1 MKKILLNL
9 LAVMA
14 IGLSSL
20 SAQTTVIHCWDF
32 NTPPAAGN
40 FNASPIDVAN
50 RITGNGTI
58 THTFDDV
65 EDFAGTATN
74 ACTGSISGAAFCPR
88 PGVNLVNN
96 GANMTLAF
104 STAGF
109 ENINLSFDARR
120 TSTGFDSVVIAY
132 STNGGTAF
140 TDIFTY
146 NPNASAFAT
155 LSVSFASIAAAQNN
169 PDFQIKYTFYSGSSA
184 TGNNRIDNIKLEG
197 TPIATNPSLTN
208 PTAFNLAG
216 GNFSFDAWAATATA
230 ATYPTNMAFW
240 YTTDP
245 SATGFDPLLPGTL
258 DYGCAY
264 NLTGRPR
271 FNGLGANGVSVISTG
286 SPQYNNCASGAA
298 DTTNYAGSIVAAI
311 NTTGRQNVRV
321 TWFNEL
327 LNAPGRPFTFRLQ
340 YRNGINGNF
349 TDVPGPVEYNTTGKL
364 QGDTATITTTL
375 PAALNNQPNLQLR
388 WAYYQTGT
396 GTGTR
401 PEIRFDNLT
410 ITSDAQTVPVYPIS
424 AIKTVNAQGVADSLN
439 VTCNLI
445 GLVSGGNLR
454 TSGVEFWMISS
465 NNDAGVLVRST
476 SLNTYTVAEGDQ
488 IFVSGQVSQ
497 FRGLIQFVPDSIH
510 VISSNNTLPAPAQIT
525 DLNEATEG
533 RLVEFPFLTL
543 VSGWTPAGSGFNA
556 LVSDGTNTFTARV
569 LAATS
574 LFTLPAPTT
583 PFSLRGHGSQFA
595 PSTSAPFV
603 GGYQIQPR
611 AAADLTPIVVSQ
623 PTANFL
629 RGAVSHLEGAGTVPV
644 RVIINPA
651 ATAAGTLYIGV
662 ANGPNILPGDY
673 TTTPA
678 ATGNTITL
686 PYAIGADTISF
697 DLNIV
702 NNSILNPN
710 KTITFTLDSATTG
723 LNLGALATKVVTLID
738 DDINIPTYPIAP
750 VAAVNAQGVAD
761 SVGVMCKVVG
771 VVLGVDM
778 SGVAS
783 PAISFTVHDG
793 TKGIGAF
800 GAAGKAIPYTVTEGD
815 EVRII
820 GTIGQFR
827 GLTQMNIDSVVVLST
842 GNTLPTTPVV
852 TTALG
857 EATESELIRIN
868 NVTVVNPAQW
878 TNSGSGM
885 TVDITDGTNTYA
897 MRIDADV
904 NVFGTAVPTGSFD
917 VVGIGGQFNST
928 TSAPFLDGYQILPRY
943 TADIIF
949 PYVPQLSV
957 SEIMAGSNDPNSAFR
972 QDWFEI
978 TNSDTIATTLDG
990 LSWSHDAEI
999 PGRTQFPAGI
1009 TLQAGE
1015 ALVVLNATVADTA
1028 AWKNNWRIAGKPV
1041 QVITADVM
1049 TGPFPNIKQGSD
1061 LIVLYSPTNAVLCR
1075 SVFANAPAGRTA
1087 EFNSDCLFI
1096 GFASDGTR
1104 GAYFSNGGDEGSPGN
1119 QTPTIGLEAFDV
1131 QFNMYPNPAKDMVT
1145 IAFGKDSQ
1153 RNLTLVNALGVVV
1166 KNITSNNAQVQMD
1179 LQGLPAG
1186 FYMLQVT
1193 QDGQTA
1199 IKRLVIR

>member
-9 LAVMA
+9 LTVLAL
-14 IGLSSL
+14 GLGSL

-58 THTFDDV
+58 THTFDDA
-65 EDFAGTATN
+65 EDFSGSATN
-74 ACTGSISGAAFCPR
+74 ACTGSASGAAFCPR
-88 PGVNLVNN
+88 PGLNLVNN
-96 GANMTLAF
+96 GASMTLAF
-104 STAGF
+104 STVGF

-132 STNGGTAF
+132 STNAGVAF

-155 LSVSFASIAAAQNN
+155 LSVSFATIAAAQNN
-169 PDFQIKYTFYSGSSA
+169 ADFQIKYTFYNGGSA

-197 TPIATNPSLTN
+197 TPLSTNP
-208 PTAFNLAG
+208 
-216 GNFSFDAWAATATA
+216 
-230 ATYPTNMAFW
+230 
-240 YTTDP
+240 
-245 SATGFDPLLPGTL
+245 
-258 DYGCAY
+258 
-264 NLTGRPR
+264 
-271 FNGLGANGVSVISTG
+271 
-286 SPQYNNCASGAA
+286 
-298 DTTNYAGSIVAAI
+298 
-311 NTTGRQNVRV
+311 
-321 TWFNEL
+321 
-327 LNAPGRPFTFRLQ
+327 
-340 YRNGINGNF
+340 
-349 TDVPGPVEYNTTGKL
+349 
-364 QGDTATITTTL
+364 
-375 PAALNNQPNLQLR
+375 
-388 WAYYQTGT
+388 
-396 GTGTR
+396 
-401 PEIRFDNLT
+401 
-410 ITSDAQTVPVYPIS
+410 VPVYPIS

-439 VTCNLI
+439 VTCNLT

-454 TSGVEFWMISS
+454 TSGVEFWMISP

-476 SLNTYTVAEGDQ
+476 SLNTYTVTEGDQ

-510 VISSNNTLPAPAQIT
+510 VISSNNALPAPAQIT
-525 DLNEATEG
+525 DLDESTEG

-543 VSGWTPAGSGFNA
+543 VSGWTPSGSGFNA

-569 LAATS
+569 VAATS
-574 LFTLPAPTT
+574 LFSLPAPTT

-644 RVIINPA
+644 RAIINPA
-651 ATAAGTLYIGV
+651 ATSAGTLYIGV
-662 ANGPNILPGDY
+662 TNGPNILPGDY

-678 ATGNTITL
+678 ATGNTIAV
-686 PYAIGADTISF
+686 PYAVGADTISF

-702 NNSILNPN
+702 NNSVLNPN

-723 LNLGALATKVVTLID
+723 VLLGALATKVVTIID

-750 VAAVNAQGVAD
+750 VAGVNAQGVAD

-778 SGVAS
+778 SGAAN

-827 GLTQMNIDSVVVLST
+827 GLTQMNIDSVVVLSS
-842 GNTLPTTPVV
+842 NNPLPTTPVV

-904 NVFGTAVPTGSFD
+904 NVFGTAVPTGNFD

-928 TSAPFLDGYQILPRY
+928 TTAPFLDGYQILPRY

-949 PYVPQLSV
+949 PFVPQLSI
-957 SEIMAGSNDPNSAFR
+957 SEIMSGSNDPNSAFR

-978 TNSDTIATTLDG
+978 TNYDTVATTLDG

-1009 TLQAGE
+1009 TLQPGE
-1015 ALVVLNATVADTA
+1015 AAVVLNATVADTA
-1028 AWKNNWRIAGKPV
+1028 AWKNNWRIAGRPV
-1041 QVITADVM
+1041 QIITADVM
-1049 TGPFPNIKQGSD
+1049 TGPFPNIKQGAD
-1061 LIVLYSPTNAVLCR
+1061 LVVLYSTTNAVLCR
-1075 SVFANAPAGRTA
+1075 SVFANAPAGRSA
-1087 EFNSDCLFI
+1087 EFNNDCLFI

-1119 QTPTIGLEAFDV
+1119 QTPTIGLEAFEV
-1131 QFNMYPNPAKDMVT
+1131 QFNLYPNPAKDLVT
-1145 IAFGKDSQ
+1145 VAFGKENQ
-1153 RNLTLVNALGVVV
+1153 RILSLVNALGVVV
-1166 KNITSNNAQVQMD
+1166 QNLQTTSAQVQMD

-1186 FYMLQVT
+1186 LYLLQVT
-1193 QDGQTA
+1193 QDGHTTT
-1199 IKRLVIR
+1199 KRLVVQ